1 MSRTRRISRFALV
14 GVLIAGLYV
23 VLYLA
28 FLHVGMPRGAA
39 NVAAFGLAIAAQY
52 SGQAAF
58 TFQKDL
64 ADPAQMLRFGVMV
77 GCGLI
82 TSALITGL
90 VAPALALDD
99 WFAAA
104 AVAVILPVQN
114 FVLMTLWVFSHP
126 ST

>member
-1 MSRTRRISRFALV
+1 MSHTRRISRFALV

-39 NVAAFGLAIAAQY
+39 NVAAFGLAVAAQY
-52 SGQAAF
+52 GGQARF
-58 TFQKDL
+58 TFQRDL
-64 ADPAQMLRFGVMV
+64 ADPAQMLRFGIMA

-90 VAPALALDD
+90 VAPVLALDD

-114 FVLMTLWVFSHP
+114 FVLMTLWVFSRP